1 MLRHFIRSF
10 NMRNKLFSS
19 LIIIFLI
26 TGLFT
31 LFGEQKSE
39 LSLERRY
46 ASSANDIDISL
57 LVNGELVSNTEDVLK
72 DQFYFRNTILS
83 SYYSFKL
90 SFYNLISDEMILLE
104 DDVLLMRDGYYIY
117 SIIDKLDTNLI
128 KNKAYNVKNIS
139 EMYPDISVY
148 QYFPTR
154 IEETN
159 LLDINSNVYS
169 KVQGARDIYLS
180 ELGDKVKTDSLEL
193 NSISDYESYYY
204 KSDHHWNYLGSY
216 QGYSDIIELIN
227 DDYPEIGMPKEIKE
241 IIKYDNKFY
250 GSFSSKTGLASG
262 YDYFTDFSTDN
273 NKLYDYYVDSVLTD
287 EGIYKEAYDKAKQ
300 EGNAF
305 YHDYDLYFG
314 PNSFER
320 IYINDGNTKPNILI
334 FSDSFINPIKDDL
347 ANHFGNTVI
356 LDMRSSPDDFN
367 LDYYIEQYDIDIILF
382 MYMYD
387 NLYSNGDF
395 FIPLNN

>member
-1 MLRHFIRSF
+1 
-10 NMRNKLFSS
+10 MRNKLFSS

-26 TGLFT
+26 TGLST
-31 LFGEQKSE
+31 LFGEQKGE

-46 ASSANDIDISL
+46 ASSAKDIDISL
-57 LVNGELVSNTEDVLK
+57 LFNGELVSNTEETLK
-72 DQFYFRNTILS
+72 DQFYFRDIILS
-83 SYYSFKL
+83 DYYSLKL
-90 SFYNLISDEMILLE
+90 SYYNLISDEMILLE
-104 DDVLLMRDGYYIY
+104 DDVLLMRDGYYIFP
-117 SIIDKLDTNLI
+117 IIEDLDINTI

-180 ELGDKVKTDSLEL
+180 ELGDKVKTDSLEI

-216 QGYSDIIELIN
+216 KGYSDIIELIN
-227 DDYPEIGMPKEIKE
+227 DDYSEIGKPKEIQE

-250 GSFSSKTGLASG
+250 GSFSSKIGLTGG
-262 YDYFTDFSTDN
+262 YDYLTDFETDN
-273 NKLYDYYVDSVLTD
+273 ENQYKYFVDSVLTD
-287 EGIYKEAYDKAKQ
+287 EVIYKQTYEKAKQ
-300 EGNAF
+300 DGNTF

-320 IYINDGNTKPNILI
+320 IFINEDDSKPNILI

-347 ANHFGNTVI
+347 ANHFGSTVI
-356 LDMRSSPDDFN
+356 LDMRSSPEDFN

-387 NLYSNGDF
+387 SLYSNGNF
-395 FIPLNN
+395 FITLNS

>member
-1 MLRHFIRSF
+1 
-10 NMRNKLFSS
+10 MRNKLFSS

-204 KSDHHWNYLGSY
+204 KSDHHWNYLGS
-216 QGYSDIIELIN
+216 
-227 DDYPEIGMPKEIKE
+227 
-241 IIKYDNKFY
+241 
-250 GSFSSKTGLASG
+250 
-262 YDYFTDFSTDN
+262 
-273 NKLYDYYVDSVLTD
+273 
-287 EGIYKEAYDKAKQ
+287 
-300 EGNAF
+300 
-305 YHDYDLYFG
+305 
-314 PNSFER
+314 
-320 IYINDGNTKPNILI
+320 
-334 FSDSFINPIKDDL
+334 
-347 ANHFGNTVI
+347 
-356 LDMRSSPDDFN
+356 
-367 LDYYIEQYDIDIILF
+367 
-382 MYMYD
+382 
-387 NLYSNGDF
+387 
-395 FIPLNN
+395 